1 MRCHFTNCT
10 QNSCASL
17 LPRERKAARMAAA
30 TVALA
35 FALVP
40 LTQRSA
46 HAQLVSCTINGC
58 TYSNGPSFPTVEVL
72 NCRTSTSS
80 GPFVFMCRGFQP
92 TSNWF
97 FSDNVGGTIAPFTPN
112 AAGAGPSGASL
123 TPGTCAFKDR
133 ALRSTEPHVLFKR
146 YTSTVSGDTLSSPV
160 DAATNILTQCAG
172 NQSCV
177 FAVCVINEKVHGL
190 EVMHASTSVGNGDA
204 DIITI
209 YPSFPTP

>member
-1 MRCHFTNCT
+1 MRCNFSTYS
-10 QNSCASL
+10 QNIYASL
-17 LPRERKAARMAAA
+17 SPRGQKAARTAAV
-30 TVALA
+30 TVSLAL
-35 FALVP
+35 ALVP

-46 HAQLVSCTINGC
+46 HAQLVGCTINGC

-80 GPFVFMCRGFQP
+80 GPFVFMCRGYQP

-97 FSDNVGGTIAPFTPN
+97 FKSDVGGTLTPFVPN
-112 AAGAGPSGASL
+112 ASGAGSTGASL

-133 ALRSTEPHVLFKR
+133 TLRSTEPHLLFKR

-160 DAATNILTQCAG
+160 DGATNILTQCAT

-177 FAVCVINEKVHGL
+177 FAVCVINESVHGL
-190 EVMHASTSVGNGDA
+190 QVMHATTSVGGGDA

-209 YPSFPTP
+209 YPSFPAP